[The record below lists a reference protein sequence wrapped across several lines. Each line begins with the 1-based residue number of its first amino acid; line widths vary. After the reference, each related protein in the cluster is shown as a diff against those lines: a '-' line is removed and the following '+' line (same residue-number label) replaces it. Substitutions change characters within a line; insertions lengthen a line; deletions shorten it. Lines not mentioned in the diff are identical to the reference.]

1 MGMKELTFD
10 RKMIRFITRALI
22 FSTLI
27 IIIVSGVS
35 TVMSITNKSTQIAKN
50 EVEAMAINTEDNFNQ
65 YNNLIWSVILNRHVQ
80 DYLSEEVDVYRYS
93 ADATSVLDNVCNMWG
108 NVNFITIIRQDEKGQ
123 LIKGNA
129 IPNWIINYKEVIKG
143 DQDNAIPMGKSAMQM
158 TFTKQYSTKGDY
170 TLSIYYPLFSNL
182 RIGKRLGT
190 LCINLNDAN
199 LSQLLASSDN
209 SKSFAVDTAFVHKD
223 GRIIS
228 DTRREEI
235 DTQFANSKFKDS
247 GRTSMSSTELMINQ
261 KVKGWDFYYVTRIS
275 WWELLKDSVWTVLL
289 LLVVLF
295 IIIAFSVRLARQ
307 MVIKAY
313 EPWGNVVQAMGEVSD
328 GNLET
333 RLEIV
338 EADPDMR
345 VVSKGFNSMMNQVI
359 QLMEQI
365 KEEQYQMDRI
375 QMEALQSQ
383 IQPHFLYNT
392 LDCIHWQAVASGNK
406 EISALVKALAS
417 YYRICLSKG
426 RDIITIGEELEYTRN
441 YLYIQ
446 KMRYDEILDYEII
459 EDKSIEKAIIPKLT
473 LQPLVENGIYHGIK
487 MMNGKK
493 GKIFIKAGG
502 NEEQVYI
509 DVIDEGAGMTEE
521 EIREI
526 NEAVKVFDEEFGY
539 GVRNVNRRIQLYYG
553 EEYGLTYYLNPGGGV
568 RVRVLLPNWYD
579 RKGRRKFYDESTD
592 S

>member
-1 MGMKELTFD
+1 MKELTFD

-22 FSTLI
+22 LLTLI
-27 IIIVSGVS
+27 IIIVSGAS

-65 YNNLIWSVILNRHVQ
+65 YNNLIWSVILNRHIQ
-80 DYLSEEVDVYRYS
+80 DYLNEEEDIYQYS

-108 NVNFITIIRQDEKGQ
+108 NVNFITIIRYDEKGQ
-123 LIKGNA
+123 LTKGNA
-129 IPNWIINYKEVIKG
+129 IPNWIINYKEEIKR
-143 DQDNAIPMGKSAMQM
+143 DQENAIPMGKSAMQM
-158 TFTKQYSTKGDY
+158 TFTKRYSTKGEY

-199 LSQLLASSDN
+199 LSQLLTSSDN

-228 DTRREEI
+228 DTRTEEI

-247 GRTSMSSTELMINQ
+247 GRTSMSAKELIINQ

-295 IIIAFSVRLARQ
+295 IIIAFSVRLAKQ
-307 MVIKAY
+307 MVTKAY
-313 EPWGNVVQAMGEVSD
+313 EPWGNVVQAMGEVSH
-328 GNLET
+328 GNMET

-338 EADPDMR
+338 ESDPDMR
-345 VVSKGFNSMMNQVI
+345 VVREGFNSMMSQVI

-365 KEEQYQMDRI
+365 KEEQYQMDQI

-406 EISALVKALAS
+406 EISEVVKALAS

-459 EDKSIEKAIIPKLT
+459 EDKRIEKAIIPKLT

-487 MMNGKK
+487 RMNGKK

-502 NEEQVYI
+502 DDQEVYL

-521 EIREI
+521 EIMEI
-526 NEAVKVFDEEFGY
+526 NKAVKIFDQEFGY